1 MTAEARP
8 KEILSLS
15 PDIQFGSYIPV
26 GRLTND
32 EIGSWQV
39 KKQSGKF
46 LTSDGITETVG
57 VVSRSIAAPY
67 ETTQDMAF
75 CAIEEMTRKGMGHNF
90 LPDLV
95 IATTSFP
102 NGQSHSGAIVN
113 EWGLDPKTPH
123 LDIHAACSG
132 FVKGLVRLFE
142 QGDRWYG
149 ADIAI
154 ISTEI
159 YSPHVHDLR
168 SGIEGDPALS
178 QTIFSDGAVGMKFR
192 LGRDLK
198 ILAARNFPMFD
209 KNDLIGMPI
218 DDAKIAGPVD
228 REVSDMTMKTP
239 EIFQNGGA
247 VFKHMGNNIP
257 RFVRSLVEEA
267 GVDPKGLATFLHQGS
282 IRVIGSL
289 QESLSEQNVI
299 IDIEDGNYSSATI
312 PRMLSRASLERG
324 QRAVLVGFGAG
335 LFASGAVVEF
345 G

>member
-1 MTAEARP
+1 MTAESRP
-8 KEILSLS
+8 KEVLFA
-15 PDIQFGSYIPV
+15 PPEIQFGTYFPT

-39 KKQSGKF
+39 KKPSGNL
-46 LTSDGITETVG
+46 LTADGITETVG

-75 CAIEEMTRKGMGHNF
+75 HAIEEMTRKGTGRNF
-90 LPDLV
+90 SPDLV

-102 NGQSHSGAIVN
+102 NGQSHSRAIVN
-113 EWGLDPKTPH
+113 EWGLDHKTPH

-132 FVKGLVRLFE
+132 FVKGLVRLHE
-142 QGDRWYG
+142 QGDRWNG

-154 ISTEI
+154 VSTEI
-159 YSPHVHDLR
+159 YSPYVHDLR
-168 SGIEGDPALS
+168 DGIEGDPALS

-198 ILAARNFPMFD
+198 ILAARNLPMFD
-209 KNDLIGMPI
+209 RNDLIGMPI
-218 DDAKIAGPVD
+218 DDTKIAGPVD

-247 VFKHMGNNIP
+247 IFKHMANNIP
-257 RFVRSLVEEA
+257 RFVRSLIEEA
-267 GVDPKGLATFLHQGS
+267 GVDPRDLATFLHQGS

-289 QESLSEQNVI
+289 QENLSDQNVI
-299 IDIEDGNYSSATI
+299 VDIEDGNYSSATI
-312 PRMLSRASLERG
+312 PRMLSRANLQRG